1 MSALNKLTERMVS
14 YSDELIDEFI
24 QNVQKEN
31 GVILNKE
38 KAIEALD
45 NLSGLFLAFSKQTK
59 SNEQ

>member
-1 MSALNKLTERMVS
+1 MVS